1 MLRNFRDP
9 VRSPGFGQGRI
20 PIAKRSRVPLLNP
33 VFAEEV
39 LVANHP
45 SAMKRMRQN
54 EKRRARNRAVRS
66 RVKTE
71 IKKVLKAVEEN
82 NAEEANAALRSA
94 TSILGK
100 SASKGVYHRNNASR
114 KIARLARKVNA
125 LNQ

>member
-1 MLRNFRDP
+1 
-9 VRSPGFGQGRI
+9 
-20 PIAKRSRVPLLNP
+20 
-33 VFAEEV
+33 
-39 LVANHP
+39 
-45 SAMKRMRQN
+45 MKRMRQN

-82 NAEEANAALRSA
+82 NVEEANVALRSA